1 MAKVQKALILMFYAF
16 LVLYLVPTIL
26 PLIVGEAAWILI
38 PVLVIF
44 LIAFPVLVILKKDEM

>member
-1 MAKVQKALILMFYAF
+1 MAKVQKALILLFYA
-16 LVLYLVPTIL
+16 VLAITLIPAVL

-44 LIAFPVLVILKKDEM
+44 LLAFPVLVVLKKDD

>member
-1 MAKVQKALILMFYAF
+1 MAKVQKALILLFYA
-16 LVLYLVPTIL
+16 VLAITLIPAVL

-44 LIAFPVLVILKKDEM
+44 ALAFPVLVVLKKDD

>member
-26 PLIVGEAAWILI
+26 PLITGEATWILI

-44 LIAFPVLVILKKDEM
+44 VIAFPVLVILKKEE

>member
-1 MAKVQKALILMFYAF
+1 MAKVQKALILLFYAF
-16 LVLYLVPTIL
+16 LVLYLVPTVL

-44 LIAFPVLVILKKDEM
+44 LIAFPVLVILKKDE